1 MAKPDLII
9 DSNERGSLC
18 DSVTR
23 KANKEGL
30 TVVRKALMVG
40 DYLLGEACIEAKSI
54 NDLFLSSHSG
64 HLWRQLENMDA
75 NYPRFFLVVHGSIS
89 KYVAMAKNSGRQTTY
104 SRVQNELMGTI
115 ARIMADFECQVFFT

>member
-1 MAKPDLII
+1 MEDCLKLVAKRNAASVTWNGREWREEKMAKPDLII

-54 NDLFLSSHSG
+54 N
-64 HLWRQLENMDA
+64 A
-75 NYPRFFLVVHGSIS
+75 
-89 KYVAMAKNSGRQTTY
+89 Y
-104 SRVQNELMGTI
+104 S
-115 ARIMADFECQVFFT
+115 